1 MSSALCRNSVEK
13 TLSHFTLSMGQA
25 SVQNNVSMWMTLSQC
40 YDEIA
45 KTFALPDPE
54 FILSLPSSISAV
66 VHATF
71 DHEAHGLVE
80 PGSSSMLDGLDDV
93 TKAHMLAQA
102 VAGMVAFFRRL
113 AAHHDHAYA
122 PVTRESFDREVSRFA
137 GCELRAAMIRKVEE
151 SRIFG
156 RCYVKSQIAE
166 LVMDA
171 VEGKV
176 TDAEFS
182 SEDEYQNAIGWA
194 TELPARNMGL
204 PWGFTIM
211 ALN

>member
-1 MSSALCRNSVEK
+1 M
-13 TLSHFTLSMGQA
+13 SHFTLSMGQA
-25 SVQNNVSMWMTLSQC
+25 SVQNNVTMWTTLSQC

-45 KTFALPDPE
+45 KTFALQDPE
-54 FILSLPSSISAV
+54 NIIANPESISAV

-71 DHEAHGLVE
+71 DHDAHGLVE
-80 PGSSSMLDGLDDV
+80 QQSSSMMHCIDDV

-102 VAGMVAFFRRL
+102 IAGMVAFFRKL
-113 AAHHDHAYA
+113 AIHHEHQ
-122 PVTRESFDREVSRFA
+122 PVTNASFDRDLQRFA
-137 GCELRAAMIRKVEE
+137 DCELRSAMIRKIED

-156 RCYVKSQIAE
+156 RCYTKNQIAD
-166 LVMDA
+166 LIMDA
-171 VEGKV
+171 VDGKV
-176 TDAEFS
+176 DDAEFT

-204 PWGFTIM
+204 PWGFSIM

>member
-1 MSSALCRNSVEK
+1 MSSNTCRRSVEK

-25 SVQNNVSMWMTLSQC
+25 SVQNNVSMWTTLSQC

-45 KTFALPDPE
+45 KTFALQDPDSILTKPE
-54 FILSLPSSISAV
+54 TISAV

-71 DHEAHGLVE
+71 DHDVHGLVE
-80 PGSSSMLDGLDDV
+80 ENSSSMLHYLDDV
-93 TKAHMLAQA
+93 TKAHILAQA
-102 VAGMVAFFRRL
+102 VAGMVAFFRKL
-113 AAHHDHAYA
+113 AAHHEHN
-122 PVTRESFDREVSRFA
+122 PVTASSFDRDVQHFA
-137 GCELRAAMIRKVEE
+137 ECQLRSAMIRKIED

-156 RCYVKSQIAE
+156 RCYTKSQIAD
-166 LVMDA
+166 LIMDA

-176 TDAEFS
+176 DDAEFTT
-182 SEDEYQNAIGWA
+182 EDEYQNAIGWA

-204 PWGFTIM
+204 PWGFSIM